1 MTFGSLTL
9 GECGELRL
17 VEEVVLP
24 IAREFDV
31 ETPVGDDC
39 AIVPVNGSRLAVT
52 ADYGPTPLVWKLMG
66 HENDLEAAGWLAVVV
81 SASDVAAA
89 GARPLCMTNCVDAP
103 AHIKV
108 DQLATYI
115 RGYFRACAEFG
126 FRNGGGDLRC
136 GRDLAIRVAAVGIC
150 RHGVDIGRSGAKGG
164 DELMVVGSTGRFM
177 GTYLLASKG
186 WTQQGGPVAGLAKR
200 TEEILR
206 FPRPQLD
213 EMAALAE
220 AGLVVA
226 ASDTSDGLL
235 GAIDNLARASGCG
248 FELVLHDDMLPE
260 VVREAAASAAVQPWN
275 VYFAWGDWA
284 VAVVVRSRDVDSF
297 RAVCSERQIQW
308 TALGR
313 ATTGKGGVV
322 ARLDGGTS
330 RRMEIVRNENFV
342 AKSFSGG
349 VDAHLEYLLT
359 ARLFED
365 GRGGVEP

>member
-17 VEEVVLP
+17 IEEVVLP
-24 IAREFDV
+24 IAREFDM

-52 ADYGPTPLVWKLMG
+52 ADYGPTPLLWKLVG
-66 HENDLEAAGWLAVVV
+66 YEKDLEAAGWLAVVV

-89 GARPLCMTNCVDAP
+89 GARPLCMTNCVEAP
-103 AHIKV
+103 AHMAV
-108 DQLATYI
+108 DELVEYI

-150 RHGVDIGRSGAKGG
+150 RHGVDIGRGGAKAG
-164 DELMVVGSTGRFM
+164 DELMVVGPSGRFM
-177 GTYLLASKG
+177 GTYLLAARR
-186 WTQQGGPVAGLAKR
+186 WTRRRGPVVELTKR

-213 EMAALAE
+213 EMATLAE
-220 AGLVVA
+220 AGVVVA

-235 GAIDNLARASGCG
+235 GAVDNLARASGCG
-248 FELVLHDDMLPE
+248 FELVLSEEMLPE
-260 VVREAAASAAVQPWN
+260 VVKEAAVVSSVEPWN
-275 VYFAWGDWA
+275 VFFAWGDWA
-284 VAVVVRSRDVDSF
+284 VAVVVRATDTDAF
-297 RAVCSERQIQW
+297 RAVCSEKQIQW

-313 ATTGKGGVV
+313 ATTGEEGVV

-330 RRMEIVRNENFV
+330 MKMEIVRNENFV
-342 AKSFSGG
+342 AKGFSGD

-359 ARLFED
+359 SRLFED
-365 GRGGVEP
+365 GRGGRKP

>member
-1 MTFGSLTL
+1 
-9 GECGELRL
+9 
-17 VEEVVLP
+17 
-24 IAREFDV
+24 
-31 ETPVGDDC
+31 
-39 AIVPVNGSRLAVT
+39 
-52 ADYGPTPLVWKLMG
+52 
-66 HENDLEAAGWLAVVV
+66 
-81 SASDVAAA
+81 
-89 GARPLCMTNCVDAP
+89 
-103 AHIKV
+103 
-108 DQLATYI
+108 
-115 RGYFRACAEFG
+115 
-126 FRNGGGDLRC
+126 
-136 GRDLAIRVAAVGIC
+136 
-150 RHGVDIGRSGAKGG
+150 
-164 DELMVVGSTGRFM
+164 MVVGSTGRFM